1 MNLDIRFDFDRRKRL
16 GLVEAI
22 WGEDK
27 NIDQLIRLSKEVLS
41 KKEVVLITRINKKK
55 ANPLLDIF
63 KEANFYQD
71 AKCLI
76 IGDSSNKLITNKRV
90 AIVAGGSSDLHEGC
104 RRHGH
109 GPSFPPF
116 HAIVG
121 CERMCSSVR
130 PMRWRPALW

>member
-41 KKEVVLITRINKKK
+41 KKEVVLITRINKEK

-63 KEANFYQD
+63 N
-71 AKCLI
+71 
-76 IGDSSNKLITNKRV
+76 
-90 AIVAGGSSDLHEGC
+90 
-104 RRHGH
+104 
-109 GPSFPPF
+109 
-116 HAIVG
+116 
-121 CERMCSSVR
+121 
-130 PMRWRPALW
+130 